1 MLTEERQIELLI
13 LRYLIDK
20 SDMRLIGKLS
30 HDIFTD
36 TKLAEFFREYKRLCL
51 HYGCALNY
59 PALELALRANT
70 PLKEILYELQ
80 SLAFDNNLAFV
91 VHDELLQRWRKFK
104 CISAVAEI
112 EKFMQGK
119 GNLNKALRV
128 LEDAEIDD
136 TKEVVS
142 DLLSSL
148 QERLQRRFFKDD
160 KTLLT
165 GLMGLDLLLNGIRKG
180 TVTVVMAG
188 TSMGKTSFMVY
199 LSAIASLQEFPVLF
213 LTLEDL
219 KEVIE
224 ERFDRL
230 FFADL
235 SSTSL
240 TFKKELLQQLG
251 VKIFVEQR
259 IKVDIKALKEIVQRY
274 VEEGVEVVVIDY
286 GDLVE
291 GQGHEDWIAL
301 GRVFEELC
309 RMAEDYKIVL
319 ITGSQATREAMS
331 ARSLN
336 LAHVGRSFR
345 KVQVAHYVI
354 ALSSTPNEQ
363 EKGLVRVFLLK
374 NKFGKKGMGFTCKV
388 DWSRCWFQEVY
399 DEGGLL

>member
-1 MLTEERQIELLI
+1 MTEERRLELLM
-13 LRYLIDK
+13 LRYLIDRG
-20 SDMRLIGKLS
+20 DVRLVQKLS
-30 HDIFTD
+30 HEIFTD
-36 TKLAEFFREYKRLCL
+36 TKLAEFFKEYKKLCT
-51 HYGCALNY
+51 HYGQHLNY
-59 PALELALRANT
+59 SALEIAFKSNAS
-70 PLKEILYELQ
+70 LKDILYELQ
-80 SLAFDNNLAFV
+80 SLTLDNNLTFV
-91 VHDELLQRWRKFK
+91 IHDELLQRWRKFK
-104 CISAVAEI
+104 CISAVTEI

-119 GNLNKALRV
+119 GSLNKALKA
-128 LEDAEIDD
+128 LEDAQIDD
-136 TKEVVS
+136 TKEVVC

-148 QERLQRRFFKDD
+148 HERLQCRFFKDD

-165 GLMGLDLLLNGIRKG
+165 GLMGLDSLLGGIRKG

-199 LSAIASLQEFPVLF
+199 LSAVASLQEFPVLF

-230 FFADL
+230 FFTDF
-235 SSTSL
+235 SSASL
-240 TFKKELLQQLG
+240 AFKGELLQQLG

-259 IKVDIKALKEIVQRY
+259 IKVDVKELRDIITRY
-274 VEEGVEVVVIDY
+274 VEEGIEVVVIDY
-286 GDLVE
+286 GDLIE
-291 GQGHEDWIAL
+291 GEGREDWIAL

-309 RMAEDYKIVL
+309 RIAEEYKIVL

-331 ARSLN
+331 TRSLS

-354 ALSSTPNEQ
+354 ALSSSRDEQ
-363 EKGLVRVFLLK
+363 ERGLVRIFLLK
-374 NKFGKKGMGFTCKV
+374 NKFGRKGMGFTCKV